1 MTRGAEVPVWYS
13 PRVARQVGP
22 MAPARQDSLLCFR
35 VGGSLF
41 PDPLKLIIWGDSDG
55 EAQRQPFDWRMLAS
69 QFPQIEA
76 ARAAAAAL
84 DDDGS
89 HGRIGDRDDGVVGL
103 HRPSPAVR
111 RPQQPPLSPQQQF
124 AACLSRR
131 LARRFE
137 QASFTAAAARARGG
151 RGCFGCRSGG
161 GSGGGAAALAAVP
174 SGRARAGIARAVHPP
189 RGAPRGG
196 APSAREGG
204 EGQADGLAYRHPW
217 GGDSCSVTDGY
228 DRCRIGPERGVPD

>member
-1 MTRGAEVPVWYS
+1 
-13 PRVARQVGP
+13 

-111 RPQQPPLSPQQQF
+111 SSRRSRRSSSSQRASLADWLADLSRPASPPQQPVREEEGATSDADREAVREAERQRWLRFQADAHAQ
-124 AACLSRR
+124 ASRER
-131 LARRFE
+131 SILLGARRE
-137 QASFTAAAARARGG
+137 AARR
-151 RGCFGCRSGG
+151 RHER
-161 GSGGGAAALAAVP
+161 AAKGKP
-174 SGRARAGIARAVHPP
+174 T
-189 RGAPRGG
+189 
-196 APSAREGG
+196 
-204 EGQADGLAYRHPW
+204 
-217 GGDSCSVTDGY
+217 DSPTV
-228 DRCRIGPERGVPD
+228 IHLH